1 MQLYQFVT
9 SILLCKGNFD
19 CRAVLRHAIDSTET
33 SCCTESAGCQGL
45 RITHSDKAFTKS
57 ELFPSQE
64 NPLSQESVT
73 VVH

>member
-45 RITHSDKAFTKS
+45 RITHSDKAFT
-57 ELFPSQE
+57 
-64 NPLSQESVT
+64 ES
-73 VVH
+73 